1 MTVFSSTMLI
11 TFQRMTG
18 KMKIMTVITT
28 FLTRNLYHCPIQPWH
43 VAGSVD
49 RFGYVNQWPDY
60 VGGVLAML
68 TPHYKIVNGFSN
80 QYWGWGAEDDDMSN
94 RMKMSK
100 LKFIRLNTT
109 ESRMMTFKHGTNL
122 KGNEINPVNNQL
134 KANSRGGWFSG
145 LSSLSACR

>member
-1 MTVFSSTMLI
+1 MLI

-49 RFGYVNQWPDY
+49 KFGYVNQWPDY

-80 QYWGWGAEDDDMSN
+80 QYWGWGAEDDDLFN

-100 LKFIRLNTT
+100 LKFIRLNTPK
-109 ESRMMTFKHGTNL
+109 SRMMTFKHGTNQ
-122 KGNEINPVNNQL
+122 KGNEINPVNKQL

-145 LSSLSACR
+145 LSSLSACRYITP